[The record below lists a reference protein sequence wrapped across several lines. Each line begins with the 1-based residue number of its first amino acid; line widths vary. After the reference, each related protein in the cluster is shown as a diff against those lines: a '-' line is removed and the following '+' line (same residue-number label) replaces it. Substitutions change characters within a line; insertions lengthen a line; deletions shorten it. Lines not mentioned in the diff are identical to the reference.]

1 MIFLLGV
8 AMILMGL
15 ILTTELLLLGQSGG
29 RLSWPYGDL
38 VPGNFLAKACQPA
51 FVVLAALVFSGRARY
66 SVPTTVMLVFT
77 VFTSVATGE
86 RVNLLI
92 RMCGGILAGLF
103 WKPSKKYYL
112 HRLLLSG
119 CRLGFC
125 GVLSQL
131 SDTGFLNIFSHN
143 CPLLVIA
150 DIIKQWFLG
159 YWRSLKN
166 HYLVLGRP
174 T

>member
-1 MIFLLGV
+1 
-8 AMILMGL
+8 MGL

-103 WKPSKKYYL
+103 L
-112 HRLLLSG
+112 
-119 CRLGFC
+119 
-125 GVLSQL
+125 
-131 SDTGFLNIFSHN
+131 
-143 CPLLVIA
+143 
-150 DIIKQWFLG
+150 
-159 YWRSLKN
+159 
-166 HYLVLGRP
+166 
-174 T
+174 